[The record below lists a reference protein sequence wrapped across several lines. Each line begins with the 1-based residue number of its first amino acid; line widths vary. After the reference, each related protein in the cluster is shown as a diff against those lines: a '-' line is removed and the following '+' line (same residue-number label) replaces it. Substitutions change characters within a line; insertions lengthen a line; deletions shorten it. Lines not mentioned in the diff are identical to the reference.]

1 MASVVES
8 TERALS
14 EVEQGSAQGLL
25 DNRNGSEDLVVNE
38 DEQVF
43 QAAPTHVHEQ
53 RTLPRSPRPTE
64 IHSNETR
71 SSGILPT

>member
-1 MASVVES
+1 MKITMASVVES

-38 DEQVF
+38 DEQVL
-43 QAAPTHVHEQ
+43 QAA
-53 RTLPRSPRPTE
+53 
-64 IHSNETR
+64 
-71 SSGILPT
+71 